1 MGEKPGEFFIFSMK
15 PSCSTEIGMYV
26 KAWSQWPLRTS
37 YERFFDRYV
46 NGQKSFV
53 RRS

>member
-26 KAWSQWPLRTS
+26 TPTYIVNACPESLVTELRPNC
-37 YERFFDRYV
+37 RD
-46 NGQKSFV
+46 Q
-53 RRS
+53 